1 MKRLRGCGALSFGR
15 DSGRLPTSVRPG
27 RNKDAMTT
35 LTALLIAL
43 LLALGTAPSPVRA
56 QTNEGGSFLDPFPEN
71 DKYRVQV
78 WGDQMGDGL
87 QEGLAELIAAE
98 PRLQL
103 DKKHRWLSGIMKADI
118 DQEAKTIE
126 TALATGAPHIA
137 VVILGA
143 GDRIPLRRANN
154 RRFNVGSDEWKEEYG
169 RRLDLVMR
177 AMRKRQVAV
186 FWVGLPVMRRQEV
199 TDDAEVINELIR
211 SRALANGVRYIDI
224 FASFAGPDKSYDA
237 NGPDLA
243 GKIRNLRDNDGVH
256 FSGAGYRKVAYFV
269 ERELK
274 RAAAQAWDE
283 RTIPLAGSEDE
294 QSRIRP
300 PSTVKLAPLA
310 ASVAKK
316 STAGP
321 AAGASDGPGAA
332 KPGEANSPGDRGV
345 MAEHSRITLKSIGT
359 QGREESV
366 TLEILRPAIPATVVA
381 LLTRRE
387 SENKASQV
395 GDTVMTEIL
404 GGLTVVSS
412 VTPLAEPTGER
423 RRTAAAASP
432 LSSVLQRGETLPP
445 KPGRADEMPWPR
457 LEPVLEKASA
467 WATPVAPTPAAAKPA
482 RAEPKAATPPPAADV
497 PPLPRRPTKAKDGK
511 NG

>member
-1 MKRLRGCGALSFGR
+1 
-15 DSGRLPTSVRPG
+15 
-27 RNKDAMTT
+27 MTT
-35 LTALLIAL
+35 VLAFFVALF
-43 LLALGTAPSPVRA
+43 LGLVTPTAPGHA
-56 QTNEGGSFLDPFPEN
+56 QGSDSGSFLHPFPEN
-71 DKYRVQV
+71 DRYRVQV

-87 QEGLAELIAAE
+87 QEGLAELLTAE

-103 DKKHRWLSGIMKADI
+103 DKKHRWLGGMMKSDI
-118 DQEAKTIE
+118 DAEIKTID
-126 TALATGAPHIA
+126 AGLATTPPHI
-137 VVILGA
+137 VVFILGA

-154 RRFNVGSDEWKEEYG
+154 RRVGVGSDEWKEEYA
-169 RRLDLVMR
+169 RRVDLVMR
-177 AMRKRQVAV
+177 ALRKRSVAV
-186 FWVGLPVMRRQEV
+186 FWVGLPVMRRSDAN
-199 TDDAEVINELIR
+199 DDAEMINELIR
-211 SRALANGVRYIDI
+211 SRALANGVRFVDI
-224 FASFAGPDKSYDA
+224 FSSFAGPDKSYDA

-243 GKIRNLRDNDGVH
+243 GKIRLLRDNDGVH
-256 FSGAGYRKVAYFV
+256 FSGAGYRKLAYFV

-300 PSTVKLAPLA
+300 PTTVKLAPLA
-310 ASVAKK
+310 ASAAKK
-316 STAGP
+316 SGP
-321 AAGASDGPGAA
+321 AAAAPVAA
-332 KPGEANSPGDRGV
+332 KSTAIGQQPEDGV
-345 MAEHSRITLKSIGT
+345 KADNSRITLKSIGT

-387 SENKASQV
+387 SEDKASQI

-412 VTPLAEPTGER
+412 VTPLAETSGDR
-423 RRTAAAASP
+423 RRSGASSP
-432 LSSVLQRGETLPP
+432 VNSVLQKGETLPP

-457 LEPVLEKASA
+457 PEPVLDRM
-467 WATPVAPTPAAAKPA
+467 VAGPAPAATAAPPGQAPA
-482 RAEPKAATPPPAADV
+482 SGATPPAKDV
-497 PPLPRRPTKAKDGK
+497 PPLPRRPRKGTRDGR